1 MISSSGYKLGA
12 FAVRLFMAPFARRRM
27 IGAGHVPS
35 EGGCIL
41 APNHI
46 SHFDPPLIG
55 ISVRRPIDWMAMQE
69 LFAHPAS
76 AALFRWVGAFPV
88 GRGTLDRAAVRTAI
102 ARLQQGRLVGVF
114 PEGGL
119 RTGPGSVLEGAP
131 LKPGVAA
138 LAQMTSAPVVPCLV
152 LGSDALYGLRRWIPV
167 RRTPVWIVFGEPL
180 PPPGTSGDKAAA
192 RADFER
198 RLGDAIRELYV
209 RTLREEAVPAECLP
223 QTPQRRK
230 GRA

>member
-1 MISSSGYKLGA
+1 MVSSSGYKLGA
-12 FAVRLFMAPFARRRM
+12 LALRLFVAPFVRRRV
-27 IGAGHVPS
+27 IGAGHVPT

-55 ISVRRPIDWMAMQE
+55 ISVHRPIDWMAMQE
-69 LFAHPAS
+69 LFINPVS
-76 AALFRWVGAFPV
+76 AAVFRWAGAFPV

-102 ARLQQGRLVGVF
+102 ARLRQGRLVGVF

-138 LAQMTSAPVVPCLV
+138 LAQMTGAPVVPCLV
-152 LGSDALYGLRRWIPV
+152 LGSDALYAPRQWLPLRHAR
-167 RRTPVWIVFGEPL
+167 VWVVFGEPL

-198 RLGDAIRELYV
+198 RLGDAIRDLYA
-209 RTLREEAVPAECLP
+209 RTLREEGVPAECLP
-223 QTPQRRK
+223 QTIQRRK
-230 GRA
+230 GRD